1 MPAPI
6 RRVDELGF
14 PRPGTFDDPND
25 LRARRTWGQ
34 TFFRFRWWLL
44 VLLLPILFGETAVA
58 ALRQYLA
65 RQFVQAALEE
75 RRHDELAQA
84 LASANRAL
92 FWEPDQFEK
101 WQGYKARAQAYE
113 DMQGQWQESF
123 DDWSE
128 VIKRLDNPVHSKP
141 QFAVPLREAYTHR
154 AWVAERLGRHRQ
166 AIADSNTALNLGGD
180 ESERALLL
188 NQRAY
193 IRALANTELTQA
205 LDDVDRSLQIRSDE
219 PEVIDTR
226 AYVLYRLGKYD
237 WALKE
242 INDAINQWSRVMGS
256 VPWQRGGGGPQVWIQ
271 EDDDYSAQ
279 DYRIYRESLAVMY
292 HHRAEI
298 RKKLG
303 QQAESDEDMRRAE
316 TYGYDQAR
324 DGS

>member
-6 RRVDELGF
+6 RRVDDLGF
-14 PRPGTFDDPND
+14 PLPGTFDDSNP
-25 LRARRTWGQ
+25 RERRTRGQ
-34 TFFRFRWWLL
+34 TFFRYRWWLL
-44 VLLLPILFGETAVA
+44 LLLLPILFGEAAVA
-58 ALRQYLA
+58 AVRQYLA
-65 RQFVQAALEE
+65 RQFVQASNDEWW
-75 RRHDELAQA
+75 HDELPQA

-92 FWEPDQFEK
+92 FWEPDPFEK
-101 WQGYKARAQAYE
+101 WQGYKVRAQAYE
-113 DMQGQWQESF
+113 DMQGRWQESF
-123 DDWSE
+123 DDWNE
-128 VIKRLDNPVHSKP
+128 VIKRLDDPAHSKP
-141 QFAVPLREAYTHR
+141 QFAEPLREAYAGR
-154 AWVAERLGRHRQ
+154 AWVAERLGQHRQ

-205 LDDVDRSLQIRSDE
+205 LDDADRSLQIRTDE

-242 INDAINQWSRVMGS
+242 ITDAINLSTRGTGS
-256 VPWQRGGGGPQVWIQ
+256 VPWQRGAGGPQVWIQ
-271 EDDDYSAQ
+271 EDDGFSAR
-279 DYRIYRESLAVMY
+279 DYRIYRESLAMMY

-298 RKKLG
+298 HNKLG
-303 QQAESDEDMRRAE
+303 QQAESDEDTRRAE
-316 TYGYDQAR
+316 TFGYDQAR